1 VNRILLAATLL
12 LALGAVVFADT
23 KNLQFFPKDM
33 SENDLKAEMNTIKRS
48 LGTNCAHCHQMK
60 PERDMSVDTEN
71 KKTARQMLE
80 MQKKLNEKC
89 FTVDFLGMKKNP
101 KATCFMC
108 HKGEKKPEYE
118 PKDPDQEKKF
128 NDMVESGR
136 KKKTCDAM
144 KKLVDELN
152 KNYFTWKD
160 APKATCWMCHRGR
173 GGMKLQPPADKG
185 GDDKGGDEAKGGDEK
200 KPDEKKPDPKP
211 EPKDDGKGEGDK

>member
-1 VNRILLAATLL
+1 MNRILLAAFAF
-12 LALGAVVFADT
+12 LALGAVVLADDP
-23 KNLQFFPKDM
+23 KNLQFFSKDI
-33 SENDLKAEMNTIKRS
+33 SANDLKAEMSTVKRS
-48 LGTNCAHCHQMK
+48 LGVNCAHCHQWK
-60 PERDMSVDTEN
+60 PERDFSVDTEN
-71 KKTARQMLE
+71 KKTARSMLE

-136 KKKTCDAM
+136 KKKTCDSM

-152 KNYFTWKD
+152 KDYFTWKD

-173 GGMKLQPPADKG
+173 GGMKLQPPAEKG
-185 GDDKGGDEAKGGDEK
+185 GDDAKGGGDEK
-200 KPDEKKPDPKP
+200 KPDAKPEKKDG
-211 EPKDDGKGEGDK
+211 DGKGEEGEK